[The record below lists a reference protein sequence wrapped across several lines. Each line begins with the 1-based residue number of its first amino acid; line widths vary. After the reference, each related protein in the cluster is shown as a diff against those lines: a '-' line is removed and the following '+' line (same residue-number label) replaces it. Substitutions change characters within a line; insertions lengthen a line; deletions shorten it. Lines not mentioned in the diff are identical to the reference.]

1 MNAKPPVLNPSG
13 VTFEIA
19 QGETLG
25 FDRPRDGI
33 LSRQADRVKTE
44 REGVQ
49 FSPDRPGAGSLFP
62 AKSLGFRLRST
73 LGYFKGHPA
82 GVQDRR
88 SIEGQAGKA
97 KLQSHD

>member
-1 MNAKPPVLNPSG
+1 MNAKPPKLNPSG

-25 FDRPRDGI
+25 FDRP
-33 LSRQADRVKTE
+33 
-44 REGVQ
+44 
-49 FSPDRPGAGSLFP
+49 PDRRGAGSLFP

>member
-1 MNAKPPVLNPSG
+1 MNAKPPKLNPSG

-25 FDRPRDGI
+25 FDRPRD
-33 LSRQADRVKTE
+33 
-44 REGVQ
+44 
-49 FSPDRPGAGSLFP
+49 GSLFP

-88 SIEGQAGKA
+88 SIEGQARKA